1 MCQMDCKSTHPS
13 ICWSEGEFVNMDC
26 VNSCF
31 EIEGTHPDGHS
42 ARCLSG
48 ETLQSLKQA
57 GNFIQNQKLP
67 PPFWFK
73 MELNVYAVLYWV
85 CDELVQD
92 GIIRANV

>member
-1 MCQMDCKSTHPS
+1 MLIVVSRLRGPTQTDTVHGVCQGKPLSWANIS
-13 ICWSEGEFVNMDC
+13 
-26 VNSCF
+26 
-31 EIEGTHPDGHS
+31 HS
-42 ARCLSG
+42 S
-48 ETLQSLKQA
+48 LQSLKQA